1 MAIIKSKLPYFE
13 ILKVRY
19 RDLDAQGHLYF
30 ANYLVYGDEV
40 LGAYME
46 KLGLNLMNP
55 ATACSNS
62 S

>member
-1 MAIIKSKLPYFE
+1 MTTQLPFSDTV
-13 ILKVRY
+13 KVRY

-46 KLGLNLMNP
+46 KLGLNIMDPLLAPCLNIYR
-55 ATACSNS
+55 
-62 S
+62 